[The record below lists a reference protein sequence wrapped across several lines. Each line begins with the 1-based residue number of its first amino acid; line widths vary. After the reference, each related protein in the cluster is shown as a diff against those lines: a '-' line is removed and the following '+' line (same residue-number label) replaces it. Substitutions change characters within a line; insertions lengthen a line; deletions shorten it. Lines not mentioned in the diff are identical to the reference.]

1 MASASAQ
8 ATSRSSDDEGEKRP
22 LLTDSARRSLASY
35 TEHMSHYTNMMRNKL
50 NIGKQGCVVEYD
62 TQALGTFEVFT
73 YTGGTVIT
81 SSQLWRVMGILGVV
95 VVIMGA
101 IIPFFPNLQHI
112 EVDGFRKISTFLRV
126 FVAFLLGFFMANAVQ
141 TWKSTVNGLL
151 LLCNAVRNTQMQLLS
166 LGVSIDK
173 SDLVVR
179 YGVMSVFFLYKELE
193 DAHLRDDAIKLKN
206 QESHL
211 DELQDKELLKTE
223 ERSRIESMD
232 DKSSLMWLW
241 IMAYVGRMAVD
252 GEVPAM
258 SSPTY
263 GRLMEQAAGG
273 LEGIRQVRTS
283 VSVQV
288 PFIYVHTL
296 AALVHLNSILCAITL
311 GMSLGVFFG
320 NILVD
325 MGLHPVEGK
334 HDLPADMYQQLFVAL
349 MSQGMGPFMYTAFLQ
364 ISLAFS
370 YPVGPHSEAARIPGS
385 KFISALIRDTSQ
397 ANALILSPPSWERA
411 VFKDSQKK

>member
-1 MASASAQ
+1 MASAQ
-8 ATSRSSDDEGEKRP
+8 AKPSSERDGETTP
-22 LLTDSARRSLASY
+22 LIGDVADSARRTFRDY
-35 TEHMSHYTNMMRNKL
+35 TDLVKNKL
-50 NIGKQGCVVEYD
+50 DVGKHGSVVEYD
-62 TQALGTFEVFT
+62 TQSLGTFEVFT
-73 YTGGTVIT
+73 YTGGTILT
-81 SSQLWRVMGILGVV
+81 STQLWRVMGFLLAVVLVIGVV
-95 VVIMGA
+95 V
-101 IIPFFPNLQHI
+101 PFFPNLQHI

-151 LLCNAVRNTQMQLLS
+151 LLCNAVRNTQMQLLAI
-166 LGVSIDK
+166 GVSTDK

-179 YGVMSVFFLYKELE
+179 YGVMSVYFLYKELE
-193 DAHLRDDAIKLKN
+193 DAHIRDEAVKQNN
-206 QESHL
+206 QVEHMK
-211 DELQDKELLKTE
+211 ELEEKELLMAE
-223 ERSRIESMD
+223 ERSRIEPMD

-241 IMAYVGRMAVD
+241 IMAYIGRLAVD

-258 SSPTY
+258 ATPTY

-311 GMSLGVFFG
+311 GMSLGVFMG
-320 NILVD
+320 NILVHLGVHPTETRHNLPSD
-325 MGLHPVEGK
+325 MG
-334 HDLPADMYQQLFVAL
+334 QQLFVAL

-370 YPVGPHSEAARIPGS
+370 YPVGPHSEAARIPGL
-385 KFISALIRDTSQ
+385 KFIGALMRDTTQ
-397 ANALILSPPSWERA
+397 ANTLASNPPSWVRA
-411 VFKDSQKK
+411 TFKDASK